1 MSRRAASAVSK
12 LLRTLFVFS
21 LSISAWPQQASPQQ
35 STSPSSQ
42 GSTSAAAS
50 STQAAT
56 PAANQNLPEI
66 TSHEEMTTFQVK
78 VNLVEVRVVVR
89 DSKGK
94 AIGGLKQEDFQLFD
108 NGKPQ
113 AITRFTAERAGG
125 KAPVPGGQVSADA
138 EAIPPKAGAE
148 SVAPIPQNF
157 IAYLFDDVHI
167 KQADLSQA
175 RNAAKQQLAAM
186 PPTDRAA
193 IITTSGQTQLDFT
206 DDRAKLDATLDRI
219 SLHPLG
225 KSALTPC
232 PNISYYMADLII
244 NKHDQQATVMAS
256 QDALDC
262 AYNDDQSKT
271 TQAMALANS
280 TAMEELTRNDDETR
294 LALGVLNNVIRRMA
308 ALPGERLI
316 VLISPGFLNPD
327 EISEQSKLM
336 ESAVKAKVIINT
348 LDVRGLY
355 TDLPDISETRSP
367 SAMIAGVVQ
376 RYDSQEA
383 AENDDI
389 LADLAYTTGG
399 TFFHNNNDLAGG
411 FRELALPPEYSY
423 ILAFSPQNLKLDGRF
438 HKLKV
443 TLKAPGHLTVRARTG
458 YYAPK
463 GPNDSSEQAKQDI
476 DDAVLS
482 REEVR
487 DIPIDLHTQ
496 YFKPDRADAKLSVIA
511 RVDVRHMHFRKDN
524 GRNNNDVTVVSA
536 LFDRNGNFV
545 AGTEKVLQLRLKD
558 ETLDGHLGSGVTL
571 KSSFDVKPGSYV
583 VRLVVRGQDGQMA
596 AQNSSVEIP

>member
-1 MSRRAASAVSK
+1 
-12 LLRTLFVFS
+12 
-21 LSISAWPQQASPQQ
+21 
-35 STSPSSQ
+35 
-42 GSTSAAAS
+42 
-50 STQAAT
+50 
-56 PAANQNLPEI
+56 
-66 TSHEEMTTFQVK
+66 MTTFQVK

-113 AITRFTAERAGG
+113 AITRFTADQAGG
-125 KAPVPGGQVSADA
+125 NAPVPAGQVKAEADA
-138 EAIPPKAGAE
+138 IPTKPGAE
-148 SVAPIPQNF
+148 SVSVAPIPQHF

-167 KQADLSQA
+167 KQGDLSQA
-175 RNAAKQQLAAM
+175 RNAAKQQLASM
-186 PPTDRAA
+186 PSTDRAA
-193 IITTSGQTQLDFT
+193 IITTSGQTQMDFT

-232 PNISYYMADLII
+232 PNISHYMADLII

-262 AYNDDQSKT
+262 AYNDDHSKM
-271 TQAMALANS
+271 TQAMALANA
-280 TAMEELTRNDDETR
+280 TALEELNRNDDETR

-308 ALPGERLI
+308 ALPGERVI
-316 VLISPGFLNPD
+316 VLVSPGFLNPD

-355 TDLPDISETRSP
+355 TQLPDISETRSP

-423 ILAFSPQNLKLDGRF
+423 ILAFSPQGLKLDGHF
-438 HKLKV
+438 HKLRV
-443 TLKAPGHLTVRARTG
+443 ALKAPRNLTVRARIG

-463 GPNDSSEQAKQDI
+463 GPSDSSEQARQDI
-476 DDAVLS
+476 EDAVLS

-487 DIPIDLHTQ
+487 DIPVDLHTQ
-496 YFKPDRADAKLSVIA
+496 YFKPDQADAKLSVIA

-524 GRNNNDVTVVSA
+524 GRNDNDVTVVSA

-558 ETLDGHLGSGVTL
+558 ETLDGHLSSGVTL

-583 VRLVVRGQDGQMA
+583 VRLVVRGQDGQLA